1 MQPPVA
7 VSASA
12 SSSIDQI
19 PHVGDDAH
27 RSNRPQFAQ
36 STCGGALF
44 SLHHA
49 PPLERSSTCHAAGS
63 RCFSSSSRRC
73 LRAVDASV
81 RALRSSAGSLSIRRA
96 NSSAPA
102 RRRPRMWRDPLA
114 VMATRT
120 TLLSVAS
127 VSRSTN
133 SDRSNPLTRAVIEGW
148 VTPSTVARSVIRRG
162 PDRSNVASVDKAVR
176 LISRG
181 VRAIADAESPRR
193 ISPIAIGPRALDGP
207 FVAARFGLIPISI
220 GHLYCLSISFAYLFR
235 SWDGVFCRAG
245 RPGRTGRGTSPPPR
259 RSSVRLAELF
269 DHWSRSGEKSDPASP
284 P

>member
-1 MQPPVA
+1 
-7 VSASA
+7 
-12 SSSIDQI
+12 
-19 PHVGDDAH
+19 
-27 RSNRPQFAQ
+27 
-36 STCGGALF
+36 
-44 SLHHA
+44 
-49 PPLERSSTCHAAGS
+49 
-63 RCFSSSSRRC
+63 
-73 LRAVDASV
+73 
-81 RALRSSAGSLSIRRA
+81 
-96 NSSAPA
+96 
-102 RRRPRMWRDPLA
+102 
-114 VMATRT
+114 MATRT

-133 SDRSNPLTRAVIEGW
+133 PDRSNPLTRAVIEGW

-193 ISPIAIGPRALDGP
+193 ISPIAIGPRVLDGP

-259 RSSVRLAELF
+259 RVRFAWPSCSITGVDLAR
-269 DHWSRSGEKSDPASP
+269 SRTRRARPDAGGDPTP
-284 P
+284 RRRQ